1 MVTTRPAGA
10 RTGPPLRENGLVL
23 LVDLAETSATV
34 AATPARSRKVATLAE
49 VLRRARPDEAAVAVA
64 YLSGE
69 LRQRRTGL
77 GHAALRDAPGP
88 ASQASLTVTEVD
100 AAFAALAG
108 LSGAG
113 SQRARRQALHALM
126 ARATALEQRLLAGL
140 VSGELRQGAL
150 DGIMAEA
157 VARATGVPAADVRRA
172 LTLSGAL
179 VPVAEA
185 VLADGAAGLDRFRL
199 RLGQPL
205 KPMLAASA
213 PDVAGALAR
222 TGEAAVEWK
231 LDGVRVQ
238 VHRDGDDVAV
248 FTRTLDDVTVRVPDV
263 VEAVRGL
270 PASRLLLDGEA
281 IALDPDGRPRP
292 FQVTAARTGSRLD
305 VATARERTPLTLY
318 TFDALHVDGE
328 DLVGLGGAERFRAL
342 EDAVPEPL
350 RIPRVV
356 TADPDTAASVLGD
369 ALGRGH
375 EGVLVKSLEAPYEA
389 GRRGSGWIK
398 VKPRHTLD
406 LVVLAAEWGHGRRR
420 GWLSNLHL
428 GARDP
433 AGVYGEPGGLTML
446 GKTFKGL
453 TDTMLTWQTERLLSL
468 EVSRNAGQVFVR
480 PELVVEV
487 AFDGVQTSPRY
498 PAGMALRFAR
508 VVAHRPD
515 KPAAEADTVEAVAAI
530 HLPPARP
537 GG

>member
-468 EVSRNAGQVFVR
+468 EVSRNAWQVFVR